1 MQRSAYGT
9 LHSLFSFEFKKENA
23 SRRRTVRRGR
33 ESRHSRFRTRVSR
46 CETPA
51 HQAGAMAGLCDPG
64 IALLRRPAA
73 PKQNL
78 PLICLAPKFPQDCQ
92 EPRAEAH
99 GVWFLS
105 TRKSVFLLA
114 GSSQEIANTGFPLFQ
129 QKLKSFQKNLKDFR

>member
-1 MQRSAYGT
+1 MGPCI
-9 LHSLFSFEFKKENA
+9 LFFLSNSKRKMRAAAGLYAGGGNP
-23 SRRRTVRRGR
+23 
-33 ESRHSRFRTRVSR
+33 RHSRFRTRVSR

-129 QKLKSFQKNLKDFR
+129 Q